1 MKNFLK
7 KPWTWGTY
15 LIVCAAGLLLS
26 GLWAAFTFWKIR
38 KW

>member
-15 LIVCAAGLLLS
+15 LTMWAIGLLLS
-26 GLWAAFTFWKIR
+26 GLYVAFTFWKIR
-38 KW
+38 K